1 MTDVQSCADETYKFF
16 IKRLGVRFH
25 RRLGYDGDEIDFKNV
40 ELIPPV
46 RDRKIMDMV
55 YFVDDE
61 YFQNLEHQSTPVYSP
76 KMEDIFKYRVYFQA
90 NEDLPG
96 RTCVIA
102 TYDINRGITDAEIPY
117 NINFHPDFFYTKKLS
132 ASETIK
138 TISDKNSKQIPLTDN
153 EAIDLIIAPDMEHG
167 CDMRDLLET
176 TTQLLNDAVITDE
189 QFYFDLI
196 ECQKKVLQR
205 FLKKDE
211 RKEILKMLNLKAE
224 DYGFEPGVTGFE
236 EAVNISFF
244 DGKREGIDEAKLEST
259 RNLIRLGIADDV
271 ISEANGI
278 DLKTINELKK
288 ELTD

>member
-1 MTDVQSCADETYKFF
+1 MTDELSKADETYKFF
-16 IKRLGVRFH
+16 IKRLGIRFH

-40 ELIPPV
+40 ELIPPL

-55 YFVDDE
+55 YVVDGE

-90 NEDLPG
+90 DEDLPG

-102 TYDINRGITDAEIPY
+102 TYDINKGITDAEIPY

-132 ASETIK
+132 ARETII
-138 TISDKNSKQIPLTDN
+138 TIGDKNSKQIPLTDD
-153 EAIDLIIAPDMEHG
+153 EAIDLIIAPDMEHD
-167 CDMRDLLET
+167 CDIRELLET

-196 ECQKKVLQR
+196 ECQKKILQR
-205 FLKKDE
+205 FLKRDE

-236 EAVNISFF
+236 EAVNLSFL
-244 DGKREGIDEAKLEST
+244 DGKREGIDENKLENAK
-259 RNLIRLGIADDV
+259 NLIKLGIDDKT
-271 ISEANGI
+271 ISKGI
-278 DLKTINELKK
+278 GLDLKTIGELKK

>member
-1 MTDVQSCADETYKFF
+1 MTDEQSCADETYKFF

-55 YFVDDE
+55 YVVDGE
-61 YFQNLEHQSTPVYSP
+61 YFQNLEHQSIPVYSP

-90 NEDLPG
+90 DEDLPG

-132 ASETIK
+132 ARETIK
-138 TISDKNSKQIPLTDN
+138 TISDKNSKQIPLTDD
-153 EAIDLIIAPDMEHG
+153 EAIDLLIAPDMEHD
-167 CDMRDLLET
+167 CDIRELLET
-176 TTQLLNDAVITDE
+176 TTQLLNEAVITDE

-196 ECQKKVLQR
+196 ECKRKSYRDFWKKMKERR
-205 FLKKDE
+205 FWKCW
-211 RKEILKMLNLKAE
+211 I
-224 DYGFEPGVTGFE
+224 
-236 EAVNISFF
+236 
-244 DGKREGIDEAKLEST
+244 
-259 RNLIRLGIADDV
+259 
-271 ISEANGI
+271 
-278 DLKTINELKK
+278 
-288 ELTD
+288 